1 MTRSWVSFVFTIF
14 LFWGNVAAADDTV
27 PTTRTVY
34 ERGIDLVGTDLA
46 QIFDTTLPACEAACT
61 NDASCEAFTFNQR
74 SNACFPK
81 RDITGII
88 PFDGAVSGRV
98 YPTNPSVL
106 AAAADRKTDL
116 SFLAEVDFTGAAT
129 LTRAENQPLARA
141 SATQQAAWI
150 RAVETDQAMDWIAF
164 GRTTG
169 VSGSRITGMALSAH
183 IKAYFRAGDPQTL
196 RLAATEIASALETER
211 RGRLMIDALRLAQEI
226 RFDREIELAL
236 EEAIGKYGF
245 RVVDTIVESDS
256 ATPRICAVFSED
268 LVKAGTDYDLFVQL
282 PSPQLAV
289 TVDDRQLCVDGV
301 AHGNRYRIVLRD
313 GLPAASGE
321 KLIRPVE
328 LIHYVRDR
336 APAMRFTGRAYV
348 LPRLGDVAIPIE
360 TVNLTEVNLSL
371 SRVDDRNLMRTIQS
385 GLMDSASANYRTD
398 GLPEEIGTN
407 VWSGT
412 AEVTVELNRDMLTR
426 LPLGDILRDEP
437 AGLYALTASG
447 TDPSREIAATSQWF
461 VLSDI
466 GVATY
471 LGNDGLT
478 VVARGL
484 GDAAPLPD
492 ATVTLISQSNAVL
505 TAVQTDAQGV
515 AQIPAGLTRGTG
527 GSQPALV
534 TVARGD
540 DMTFLS
546 LTDPAFD
553 LSDRGVEGRDPSPPI
568 DVFLATDRGAYRAGE
583 TVHLTALMRDQLA
596 TSRVGIPLTAI
607 LTRPDGVEYSRTV
620 STDDQAG
627 GHVFALPVAATAPRG
642 TWRIAV
648 SVDDQQAPLART
660 TVLVEDFLPERID
673 FDLSLPAQIKLGDE
687 PTLSVAARYL
697 FGAVGA
703 DLDVEGEA
711 LLRASDTLDGFPGY
725 RFGQYD
731 AAFDGQLTYLDG
743 ATTKADGTANMPIAM
758 PQADA
763 AQPLE
768 LRVTTRVKEGSGR
781 PVERQII
788 APVLPDRPMIGIK
801 PLFDGVIGEDSD
813 APFELIGL
821 NPDLTSAEL
830 PVQWTVNK
838 IRTRYQ
844 WYRLDGRWNWE
855 PTTTR
860 ERVATGQATLGR
872 APVRVAAN
880 VDWGQHEIVVEAL
893 GGEYAVASTDF
904 SAGWYAPASADDTP
918 DLLEASL
925 NADQYALGDT
935 AVFRIVP
942 RYAGIA
948 VVTVMSDRLITLRN
962 VSVTEGENLIELPVT
977 EEWGAG
983 AYVSASVIRPMA
995 VDAKR
1000 NPARALGLGYAQ
1012 VDPGSKALNVSLD
1025 APDIMQPRGPMQ
1037 IGVQVDGIAPGE
1049 QAFVTLAAVDLG
1061 ILNLTGFQ
1069 SPDPQG
1075 HYFGQRKLGVELRDV
1090 YGRLIDGLNGAMGT
1104 VRSGG
1109 DTVAKAGLQSPPPT
1123 EDLVTYFTGPVT
1135 VDQNG
1140 QAQVSFDLPAF
1151 NGTIRLM
1158 AIAWSATGV
1167 GQATRDVTV
1176 RDPVVV
1182 TASVPRFLAPGDQSR
1197 LLLEIVHADGPF
1209 GRMGMNVNATG
1220 LGMVSQ
1226 IPGSFDLAEGG
1237 KHIVAIPFAAF
1248 EAGNH
1253 RIDVTLTTPDGRSL
1267 VKSLTVPV
1275 IVNDPEV
1282 SQTSRFTLDPG
1293 DVFTFDD
1300 NVFAG
1305 FATGTGKSTLSA
1317 GPLARFDAPGLL
1329 NALDRYP
1336 YGCTEQIA
1344 SRAMPLL
1351 YLDGVASAMD
1361 LATRDQIGRRIEQA
1375 IAEVTANQSANGA
1388 FGLWRPSSG
1397 DLWLDAYVTDF
1408 LTRARAAGYAVPD
1421 VAYGNAV
1428 ANLRNAVNYY
1438 PDFDAG
1444 GRDLAYALFVLAREG
1459 EAAIGDLRY
1468 YADQK
1473 AEAFTAPLAQ
1483 AQLGAALAQ
1492 YGDQPRADALFA
1504 LAGRALRARLTAEER
1519 QTWRSDYGTYRR
1531 DAAAVLTLAVEA
1543 GSNAIDRDQLV
1554 RYIGPDSSHVSTQE
1568 AAWTLLAANA
1578 LVDDLRGT
1586 GLTIDGLAPN
1596 GPVVQLRDAQT
1607 ATAPVLI
1614 ANDGTG
1620 PTELTVTTFGVPD
1633 SPEPAGGNGYAI
1645 RRTYFTMDGIGVDL
1659 GNVAMGTRLVTVL
1672 EIQPFGRQEAR
1683 LMVNDPLPA
1692 GFEID
1697 NPNLIAGGDIRALD
1711 WLRPVGAENADFRT
1725 DRFLAAVDWRSDQ
1738 PFQLAY
1744 VVRAVSPGQFHHPAA
1759 SVEDMYRPQ
1768 MRAHTDPGRLTI
1780 SE

>member
-1 MTRSWVSFVFTIF
+1 MTRSWISLVSAVFVIC
-14 LFWGNVAAADDTV
+14 GGVAAAQDAL
-27 PTTRTVY
+27 PQTRTVY

-61 NDASCEAFTFNQR
+61 NDARCEAFTFNQR

-81 RDITGII
+81 RDITGIV

-98 YPTNPSVL
+98 YQTDPAVL
-106 AAAADRKTDL
+106 AGVTDRMAEL
-116 SFLAEVDFTGAAT
+116 SFLSEVDFSRAAT
-129 LTRAENQPLARA
+129 LTRAENQPLPRA
-141 SATQQAAWI
+141 TPTQRSAWI
-150 RAVETDQAMDWIAF
+150 RAVETDLPTDWIAF
-164 GRTTG
+164 GRTTK
-169 VSGSRITGMALSAH
+169 VNSSRITGMAVPAH
-183 IKAYFRAGDPQTL
+183 IKAYLRTVDPQTR
-196 RLAATEIASALETER
+196 RLAAMEIAGALETAG
-211 RGRLMIDALRLAQEI
+211 RGRLMINALRLAQDL
-226 RFDREIELAL
+226 RFDRETEIAL
-236 EEAIGKYGF
+236 EAAIGKYGF
-245 RVVDTIVESDS
+245 RVVDTVVESDS
-256 ATPRICAVFSED
+256 AAPRICAVFSED
-268 LVKAGTDYDLFVQL
+268 LIKAGTDYAPFVQL

-301 AHGNRYRIVLRD
+301 THGNRYRIVLRQ

-321 KLIRPVE
+321 TLIRPVE
-328 LIHYVRDR
+328 LTHYVRDR
-336 APAMRFTGRAYV
+336 APTIRFTGRSYV
-348 LPRLGDVAIPIE
+348 LPRLGDVAVPIE
-360 TVNLTEVNLSL
+360 TVNLAEVQLTL
-371 SRVDDRNLMRTIQS
+371 SRVDDRNLMRTMQS
-385 GLMDSASANYRTD
+385 GLMNSATANYQPD
-398 GLPEEIGTN
+398 GLPEEIGTT

-412 AEVTVELNRDMLTR
+412 ADVAQELNRDMLTR
-426 LPLGDILRDEP
+426 LPLGDALGDEP
-437 AGLYALTASG
+437 AGLYALTATG
-447 TDPSREIAATSQWF
+447 TDPSRDIGAATQWF

-466 GVATY
+466 GIATY

-484 GDAAPLPD
+484 GDALPLPD
-492 ATVTLISQSNAVL
+492 ATVTLVSQSNAVL
-505 TAVQTDAQGV
+505 SQIQTDADGA
-515 AQIPAGLTRGTG
+515 AQFPAGLTRGTG
-527 GSQPALV
+527 GKQPALV
-534 TVARGD
+534 TVTLGD

-568 DVFLATDRGAYRAGE
+568 DAFLATDRGAYRAGD
-583 TVHLTALMRDQLA
+583 TIHLTALMRDQLA
-596 TSRVGIPLTAI
+596 LGHTGIPLTAV

-620 STDDQAG
+620 STTDQAG
-627 GHVFALPVAATAPRG
+627 GHVFALPVAAAALRG
-642 TWRIAV
+642 TWRISV
-648 SVDDQQAPLART
+648 SVDADQPALARK

-673 FDLSLPAQIKLGDE
+673 FDLSLPDQIRLADI
-687 PTLSVAARYL
+687 PDLSVTARYL

-711 LLRASDTLDGFPGY
+711 LLRAADSLDGFPGY

-731 AAFDGQLTYLDG
+731 AAFDGRLTYLDG
-743 ATTKADGTANMPIAM
+743 ATTAADGTAVLPIDL

-763 AQPLE
+763 SQPLE
-768 LRVTTRVKEGSGR
+768 LRVTARVKEGSGR
-781 PVERQII
+781 PVERQIT
-788 APVLPDRPMIGIK
+788 APVLPDQPMIGIK
-801 PLFDGVIGEDSD
+801 PLFDGVIGEGSE
-813 APFELIGL
+813 APFELIAL
-821 NPDLTSAEL
+821 TPDLASADL
-830 PVQWTVNK
+830 PVRWTVNK
-838 IRTRYQ
+838 VTTRYQ

-860 ERVATGQATLGR
+860 ERVATGQATLGQT
-872 APVRVAAN
+872 PVRVAAD

-893 GGEYAVASTDF
+893 GAAYAVASTDF

-925 NADQYALGDT
+925 DADRYAMGDT

-942 RYAGIA
+942 RHAGVA
-948 VVTVMSDRLITLRN
+948 VVTVMSDRLIALRN
-962 VSVTEGENLIELPVT
+962 VPVTEGENLIELPVT
-977 EEWGAG
+977 QEWGAG

-995 VDAKR
+995 VAEKR

-1012 VDPGSKALNVSLD
+1012 VDPGAKALSVSLD
-1025 APDIMQPRGPMQ
+1025 APDTMQPRGPMQ
-1037 IGVQVDGIAPGE
+1037 IGVQVDGVQPGE

-1069 SPDPQG
+1069 SPDPQE

-1109 DTVAKAGLQSPPPT
+1109 DAPAQAGLQSPPPT
-1123 EDLVTYFTGPVT
+1123 EELVTYFTGPVT

-1158 AIAWSATGV
+1158 AVAWSPTGV
-1167 GQATRDVTV
+1167 GQAERDVIV

-1197 LLLEIVHADGPF
+1197 LLLEVIHADGPA
-1209 GRMGMNVNATG
+1209 GQMGLNVSANG

-1226 IPGSFDLAEGG
+1226 VPASFDLPDGG
-1237 KHIVAIPFAAF
+1237 KHVVTIPFAAF
-1248 EAGNH
+1248 DVGNH
-1253 RIDVTLTTPDGRSL
+1253 SIDVTLTTPDGRDL

-1275 IVNDPEV
+1275 LVNDPEI
-1282 SQTSRFTLDPG
+1282 SQISRFTLNPG

-1300 NVFAG
+1300 DVFAG
-1305 FATGTGKSTLSA
+1305 FANGTGKATLSA

-1344 SRAMPLL
+1344 SRALPLL
-1351 YLDGVASAMD
+1351 YLDGVASAMG
-1361 LATRDQIGRRIEQA
+1361 LATRDQIGKRIEQA

-1408 LTRARAAGYAVPD
+1408 LTRARAAGHAVPD
-1421 VAYGNAV
+1421 VAYDNAV

-1438 PDFDAG
+1438 PDFDDG
-1444 GRDLAYALFVLAREG
+1444 GNDLAYALFVLAREG

-1473 AEAFTAPLAQ
+1473 AEAFSSPLAQ

-1492 YGDQPRADALFA
+1492 YGDQPRADALFG
-1504 LAGRALRARLTAEER
+1504 LAGRAMQARLAAEEQR
-1519 QTWRSDYGTYRR
+1519 TWRSDYGTYRR
-1531 DAAAVLTLAVEA
+1531 DAAGVLALAVEA
-1543 GSNAIDRDQLV
+1543 GSEAINRAQLV
-1554 RYIGPDSSHVSTQE
+1554 RYIGPDSSRVSTQE

-1586 GLTIDGLAPN
+1586 GLTVDGLAPD
-1596 GPVVQLRDAQT
+1596 GPVVQLRDALT
-1607 ATAPVLI
+1607 SAAPVLI
-1614 ANDGTG
+1614 ANDGAN

-1633 SPEPAGGNGYAI
+1633 TPEPAGGNGYAI
-1645 RRTYFTMDGIGVDL
+1645 RRTYSTMDGEPVDL
-1659 GNVAMGTRLVTVL
+1659 GNVAIGTRLVTIL

-1697 NPNLIAGGDIRALD
+1697 NPNLIAGGDIRALE
-1711 WLRPVGAENADFRT
+1711 WLRPVDAENAEFRT
-1725 DRFLAAVDWRSDQ
+1725 DRFLAAVDWRSDK

-1744 VVRAVSPGQFHHPAA
+1744 IVRAVSPGQFHHPAA
-1759 SVEDMYRPQ
+1759 AVEDMYRPQ
-1768 MRAHTDPGRLTI
+1768 MRAHTDPGRITI